1 MYGVVSLSAATSTDH
16 LDALAEVRD
25 FAQTDMGRGPPHRYT
40 YRVLSEPM
48 LTNELHRLSHPFV
61 KGKVAGVSLQPCPL
75 HEFQNQDRFYTE
87 SWPTPSGP
95 WTFNAVLDG
104 HVGHS
109 TVDYAVHHLP
119 VIVRR
124 TLESYLR
131 ARRGSFSSTDISR
144 ILADA
149 IVQCDNAITNN
160 FVALFPGGAPAMRS
174 MSNEQIQSVLRVPA
188 NHVAS
193 IRCLHG
199 STALLSLSDP
209 SSEHVWIANLGDC
222 QAVLASKH
230 QSGRWSATYV
240 SDLHDGDN
248 LAEIQRIQR
257 EHPGEREACK
267 DNRVIGFLG
276 PTRSLGDTWLKL
288 DRVYSQRA
296 LLSFRSE
303 WNVDKPETFISRLH
317 SPPYVSSTPDV
328 RHIRLPRPASG
339 SQARHALLLCSDG
352 LPDLYNARFDTR
364 GEMVAHWVQAIGD
377 ALDAR
382 SNNAALVLLRDALGG
397 EDLRSVASYLTVEMD
412 ERWMDDVT
420 ILVQRL

>member
-1 MYGVVSLSAATSTDH
+1 MYSVVSLSAATSTDH

-40 YRVLSEPM
+40 YRILSEPT
-48 LTNELHRLSHPFV
+48 LTNELRRLSAPFV
-61 KGKVAGVSLQPCPL
+61 KGRVAGSSLQPCPL
-75 HEFQNQDRFYTE
+75 QEFQNQDRHYTE
-87 SWPTPSGP
+87 SWPTPGGS

-104 HVGHS
+104 HAGHA
-109 TVDYAVHHLP
+109 TVDHAVRFLP
-119 VIVRR
+119 VMVRR
-124 TLESYLR
+124 SLESYLR
-131 ARRGSFSSTDISR
+131 ARRGSFTPNDISN

-149 IVQCDNAITNN
+149 IVQCDHAITNS
-160 FVALFPGGAPAMRS
+160 FVALFPGGPSAMRN
-174 MSNEQIQSVLRVPA
+174 MSDEQLQRVLRNPA
-188 NHVAS
+188 NRITS
-193 IRCLHG
+193 MRCLHG

-209 SSEHVWIANLGDC
+209 GGEHVWIANLGDC
-222 QAVLASKH
+222 QAVLATRH
-230 QSGRWSATYV
+230 HRGRWTASYV

-248 LAEIQRIQR
+248 RAEIQRIQR
-257 EHPGEREACK
+257 EHPGEREVCK
-267 DNRVIGFLG
+267 DQRVIGYLG

-296 LLSFRSE
+296 LLLLRSD
-303 WNVDKPETFISRLH
+303 WIVDRPETFISRIH

-328 RHIRLPRPASG
+328 RHIQLPRSAAG

-364 GEMVAHWVQAIGD
+364 AEMVAHWVQTIGN

-382 SNNAALVLLRDALGG
+382 SDNAALVLLRDALGG
-397 EDLRSVASYLTVEMD
+397 DDARSVSSYLTVEMD

-420 ILVQRL
+420 ILVQAL